1 MNYIVQYTDWDDLIN
16 FPIMSQDGKSS
27 CYAYIYK
34 EDKTTMYLGNLYVSE
49 DERGK
54 GRGKDILNYVRKLAE
69 EKGCNQLILKVKING
84 WVREWYEKEGFE
96 LYSIDEEE
104 PDVYVWY
111 EKKIILTN

>member
-54 GRGKDILNYVRKLAE
+54 GRGKDI
-69 EKGCNQLILKVKING
+69 
-84 WVREWYEKEGFE
+84 
-96 LYSIDEEE
+96 
-104 PDVYVWY
+104 
-111 EKKIILTN
+111 